1 MWRERD
7 PKQSTEFAFNRFM
20 VPYLCGYQGWALFMD
35 CDMLV
40 RTDIKHLFDE
50 GRDKYAVHVVKH
62 DYQPKPEDK
71 FLGQKQTIYA
81 RKNWSSVILFN
92 NAACRT
98 LSPQGVNCMSGLE
111 LHQFKWLDDAQ
122 IGSLPLSYN
131 HLVGEYDAN
140 PLAAIA
146 HFTRGTPCFPEYR
159 DCEFAEEWR
168 KELHDMLT
176 PEVAA

>member
-7 PKQSTEFAFNRFM
+7 PKQSTDFAFNRFL
-20 VPYLCGYQGWALFMD
+20 VPYLSNYEGWSLFMD

-40 RTDIKHLFDE
+40 RCDIKDLFNE
-50 GRDKYAVHVVKH
+50 GLDKYAVHVVKH
-62 DYQPKPEDK
+62 DYQPNPEDK

-92 NAACRT
+92 NAACRH
-98 LSPQGVNCMSGLE
+98 LDPQSVNRWTGLE

-122 IGSLPLSYN
+122 IGSLDAEWN
-131 HLVGEYDAN
+131 HLVGEYEPNEYAR
-140 PLAAIA
+140 IV

-159 DCEFAEEWR
+159 GCEFAKEWR
-168 KELHDMLT
+168 EELQHMLI
-176 PEVAA
+176 PEAA

>member
-7 PKQSTEFAFNRFM
+7 PKQSTDFAFNRFL
-20 VPYLCGYQGWALFMD
+20 VPYLSGYTGWSLFMD

-40 RTDIKHLFDE
+40 RTDIKYLFDE
-50 GRDKYAVHVVKH
+50 GRDRYAVHVVKH
-62 DYQPKPEDK
+62 EYTPKPEDK

-92 NAACRT
+92 NAACRQ
-98 LSPQGVNCMSGLE
+98 LDPQSVNRWTGLE

-122 IGSLPLSYN
+122 IGTLPKSYN
-131 HLVGEYDAN
+131 HLVSEYAPDFS
-140 PLAAIA
+140 AAIA

-159 DCEFAEEWR
+159 DCEFATEWR
-168 KELHDMLT
+168 EELRDMLT
-176 PEVAA
+176 PETV

>member
-7 PKQSTEFAFNRFM
+7 PKQSTDFAFNRFL

-40 RTDIKHLFDE
+40 RGDIKRLFDE
-50 GRDKYAVHVVKH
+50 GRDKYAVQVVKH
-62 DYQPKPEDK
+62 DYQPNPEDK

-92 NAACRT
+92 CNACRS
-98 LSPQGVNCMSGLE
+98 LDPQSVNKWSGLE
-111 LHQFKWLDDAQ
+111 LHQFKWLEDAQ
-122 IGSLPLSYN
+122 IGSLPKEWN
-131 HLVGEYDAN
+131 HLVGEYDPN
-140 PLAAIA
+140 SLASIA

-168 KELHDMLT
+168 EELHDMLK
-176 PEVAA
+176 PEAA